1 MVFSASIHI
10 IIGEVMK
17 SIGIYIHIPFCEQ
30 KCPYCDF
37 YSISKPQEYDRYT
50 TELIN
55 RINSLCEQHKRTV
68 DTIYFGGGTPSVIG
82 SDRLINILGAV
93 YNSFYVTDNCEVT
106 VEVNPCSAGKLDF
119 KAMRNA
125 GFNRLSIGL
134 QSSDEKE
141 LKLLGRRHT
150 ADDAKAVVIEA
161 QKAGFDSISIDLMM
175 CIPEQTKSSLY
186 ESIKFCK
193 DCNVNHISVY
203 ILKIEENTPF
213 YNITD
218 KLELFSD
225 DKQADF
231 YTYAVDTLEELS
243 YKQYEI
249 SNFSLTGHEGRHN
262 LHYWRD
268 EEYLGVGP
276 SAHSFIDGKR
286 FYYSRDIN
294 EFYKGTVC
302 DDGTGGDI
310 AEYIMLS
317 LRLREGLSVDYLK
330 EEYDYELN
338 KNLIRA
344 LNNLSNEGLVDFT
357 NNTLSLTKKGFL
369 VSNSVINY
377 IIDNL

>member
-1 MVFSASIHI
+1 
-10 IIGEVMK
+10 MK

-37 YSISKPQEYDRYT
+37 YSISRPQEYDRYT

-55 RINSLCEQHKRTV
+55 RIHSLGEQHKRTV
-68 DTIYFGGGTPSVIG
+68 DTVYFGGGTPSVIG

-93 YNSFYVTDNCEVT
+93 YNSFDVTDNCEVT

-134 QSSDEKE
+134 QSSIEKE

-150 ADDAKAVVIEA
+150 ADDAKNVVIEA
-161 QKAGFDSISIDLMM
+161 QKAGFDNISLDLMM

-186 ESIKFCK
+186 ESIKLCK

-213 YNITD
+213 YNIKD
-218 KLELFSD
+218 NLELFSD

-231 YTYAVDTLEELS
+231 YTYAVDTLEEFS

-249 SNFSLTGHEGRHN
+249 SNFSLPEYEGRHN

-268 EEYLGVGP
+268 EEYLGIGP

-286 FYYSRDIN
+286 FYYSRDID
-294 EFYKGTVC
+294 EFYRGIVY
-302 DDGTGGDI
+302 DDGAGGDI
-310 AEYIMLS
+310 EEYIMLS
-317 LRLREGLSVDYLK
+317 LRLREGLSLDYLK
-330 EEYDYELN
+330 EEYDYDLS

-369 VSNSVINY
+369 VSNLVINY